1 VFRRR
6 WSPTSK
12 AFAFL
17 AVVAAVAAYG
27 LVRGYA
33 ARLEALRPVVGTMR
47 PVVVAAAP
55 IERGTVLT
63 ESLLRVAEIPS
74 SFAPPGALPTVTLAV
89 GETLGSDV
97 AEGEPVTRTRL
108 GAAEAGPIAS
118 LVPSGL
124 SAFPV
129 VAAMPPGTVR
139 AGDRVD
145 VYATFGG
152 PRPYTETVA
161 TGLEVLVLLGDEGA
175 DVTTGITS
183 NPSPGPS
190 LVLLVSP
197 DQAERLAYATAFA
210 DLAISIAGPAEGV
223 AE

>member
-1 VFRRR
+1 MFGRR

-17 AVVAAVAAYG
+17 ALVTAVAAYG

-33 ARLEALRPVVGTMR
+33 ARLEALRPVVGTMQ

-74 SFAPPGALPTVTLAV
+74 SFAPPGSLPTETLAV
-89 GETLGSDV
+89 GETVGSDV

-108 GAAEAGPIAS
+108 GAAEAGPVAS

-124 SAFPV
+124 RAFPV
-129 VAAMPPGTVR
+129 DAAVPPGTMR

-152 PRPYTETVA
+152 PHPYTETVA
-161 TGLEVLVLLGDEGA
+161 SGLEVLVLLGGDGA
-175 DVTTGITS
+175 EEATGITS
-183 NPSPGPS
+183 SSSSGPS

-197 DQAERLAYATAFA
+197 EQAERLAYATAFA
-210 DLAISIAGPAEGV
+210 DLAIAIAGPDEGGAE
-223 AE
+223 

>member
-6 WSPTSK
+6 WSRISK

-17 AVVAAVAAYG
+17 AIVAAVAAYG

-33 ARLEALRPVVGTMR
+33 ARLEALRPVVGIMQ

-55 IERGTVLT
+55 LERGTVLT
-63 ESLLRVAEIPS
+63 ELMLRIAEMPS
-74 SFAPPGALPTVTLAV
+74 SYAPPGALRSVSLAV
-89 GETLGSDV
+89 GNTLGSDV
-97 AEGEPVTRTRL
+97 AEGEAVTRTRV
-108 GAAEAGPIAS
+108 GAAEAGPVAS

-124 SAFPV
+124 RAFPV
-129 VAAMPPGTVR
+129 AAAVPPGAVR

-152 PRPYTETVA
+152 PHPYTETVA
-161 TGLEVLVLLGDEGA
+161 TGLEVLLLLGDEGA
-175 DVTTGITS
+175 EGTTSLTS
-183 NPSPGPS
+183 SASSVPS

-197 DQAERLAYATAFA
+197 EQAERLAYATAFA
-210 DLAISIAGPAEGV
+210 DLAIAIAGPAEIGSG
-223 AE
+223 

>member
-1 VFRRR
+1 MFGRR

-12 AFAFL
+12 VFAFL

-33 ARLEALRPVVGTMR
+33 ARLEALRPVVGTMQ
-47 PVVVAAAP
+47 PVVVAAGP

-63 ESLLRVAEIPS
+63 ESMLRVAEIPS
-74 SFAPPGALPTVTLAV
+74 TFAPPGALRTVTLAV
-89 GETLGSDV
+89 GETAGSDV

-108 GAAEAGPIAS
+108 GAAEAGPVAS
-118 LVPSGL
+118 LIPSGL
-124 SAFPV
+124 RAFPV
-129 VAAMPPGTVR
+129 DAAVPPGAVR

-152 PRPYTETVA
+152 PHPHTETVA
-161 TGLEVLVLLGDEGA
+161 TGIEVLVLLGDDAA
-175 DVTTGITS
+175 DTTIGITS
-183 NPSPGPS
+183 NTSTGLS

-197 DQAERLAYATAFA
+197 EEAERLAYATAFA
-210 DLAISIAGPAEGV
+210 ELAVAIAGPTEGE
-223 AE
+223 AG

>member
-1 VFRRR
+1 MFRRR
-6 WSPTSK
+6 WSTTSK

-17 AVVAAVAAYG
+17 AIVAAVAAYG

-33 ARLEALRPVVGTMR
+33 ARLEALRPVVDSMQ

-63 ESLLRVAEIPS
+63 ESMLRVAEIPS
-74 SFAPPGALPTVTLAV
+74 SYAPPGALRSVSLAV
-89 GETLGSDV
+89 GNTLGSDV
-97 AEGEPVTRTRL
+97 AEGEAVTRTRL
-108 GAAEAGPIAS
+108 GAAEAGPVAS

-124 SAFPV
+124 RAFPV
-129 VAAMPPGTVR
+129 DAAVPQGTVR

-152 PRPYTETVA
+152 PHPHTETVA
-161 TGLEVLVLLGDEGA
+161 TGLEVLLLLGDEGTEGA
-175 DVTTGITS
+175 TS
-183 NPSPGPS
+183 LTSASSGPS

-197 DQAERLAYATAFA
+197 EQAERLAYATAFA
-210 DLAISIAGPAEGV
+210 DLAIAIAGPADGG
-223 AE
+223 AG

>member
-1 VFRRR
+1 MFRRR

-63 ESLLRVAEIPS
+63 EPLLRVAEIPS

-89 GETLGSDV
+89 ARPWAPTW
-97 AEGEPVTRTRL
+97 PR
-108 GAAEAGPIAS
+108 AS
-118 LVPSGL
+118 
-124 SAFPV
+124 
-129 VAAMPPGTVR
+129 R
-139 AGDRVD
+139 
-145 VYATFGG
+145 
-152 PRPYTETVA
+152 
-161 TGLEVLVLLGDEGA
+161 
-175 DVTTGITS
+175 
-183 NPSPGPS
+183 
-190 LVLLVSP
+190 
-197 DQAERLAYATAFA
+197 
-210 DLAISIAGPAEGV
+210 
-223 AE
+223 

>member
-6 WSPTSK
+6 WSATSK

-33 ARLEALRPVVGTMR
+33 ARLEALRPVVGTMQ

-63 ESLLRVAEIPS
+63 DSMLRVAEIPS
-74 SFAPPGALPTVTLAV
+74 SYTPPGALRSVSLAV
-89 GETLGSDV
+89 GKTLGSDV
-97 AEGEPVTRTRL
+97 AEDEAVTRTRL
-108 GAAEAGPIAS
+108 SAAEAGPVAS

-124 SAFPV
+124 RAFPV
-129 VAAMPPGTVR
+129 DAAVPPGAVH

-152 PRPYTETVA
+152 PHPHTETVA
-161 TGLEVLVLLGDEGA
+161 TGLEVLLILDQEGSDGA
-175 DVTTGITS
+175 TS
-183 NPSPGPS
+183 LTSGASSRPS

-197 DQAERLAYATAFA
+197 EQAERLAYAKAFA
-210 DLAISIAGPAEGV
+210 DLAIAIDGPSEIAAE
-223 AE
+223 

>member
-1 VFRRR
+1 MFRRR
-6 WSPTSK
+6 WSTTSK

-33 ARLEALRPVVGTMR
+33 ARLEALRPVVGTMQ

-63 ESLLRVAEIPS
+63 ESMLRVAEIPS
-74 SFAPPGALPTVTLAV
+74 SFAPPGALRTVTLAV

-108 GAAEAGPIAS
+108 GAFEAGPVAS
-118 LVPSGL
+118 LVPSG
-124 SAFPV
+124 SRAFAVDAGVPLG
-129 VAAMPPGTVR
+129 AVR

-152 PRPYTETVA
+152 PHPHTETVA
-161 TGLEVLVLLGDEGA
+161 TGLEVLLFMGDEGVDA
-175 DVTTGITS
+175 TTGVTS
-183 NPSPGPS
+183 NTSTGPS

-197 DQAERLAYATAFA
+197 EEAERLAYATAFA
-210 DLAISIAGPAEGV
+210 DIAISIDGPSGISSG
-223 AE
+223 

>member
-17 AVVAAVAAYG
+17 ALVAAVAAYG

-33 ARLEALRPVVGTMR
+33 ARLEALRPVVGTMQ
-47 PVVVAAAP
+47 PMVVAAAP

-74 SFAPPGALPTVTLAV
+74 SFAPPGALRTVTLAV
-89 GETLGSDV
+89 GETVGSDL

-108 GAAEAGPIAS
+108 GAAEAGPVAS

-124 SAFPV
+124 RAFPV
-129 VAAMPPGTVR
+129 DAPVPPGTVR

-152 PRPYTETVA
+152 PHPHTETVA
-161 TGLEVLVLLGDEGA
+161 TDLEVLVLLGDDGA
-175 DVTTGITS
+175 ERTTGITS
-183 NPSPGPS
+183 SASSGPS
-190 LVLLVSP
+190 VVLLVSP
-197 DQAERLAYATAFA
+197 EQAERLAYATAFA
-210 DLAISIAGPAEGV
+210 DLAIAIDSSEP
-223 AE
+223 